1 MKKLIFLPI
10 GAALLLLG
18 ACAIPG
24 LGPYASQVVDTFINT
39 RFTTPGDPQR
49 TATGSLNSK
58 VAEGQTW
65 LYRTEREGTGTR
77 YYIRFDY
84 DRCRYSL
91 YVDENDIIRA
101 WRDEGGQSPMNRCL
115 LR

>member
-1 MKKLIFLPI
+1 MKKLTILSI
-10 GAALLLLG
+10 AALLLLLG

-24 LGPYASQVVDTFINT
+24 LGPYASQVVDRFVNN
-39 RFTTPGDPQR
+39 RFTNPDDPKR
-49 TATGSLNSK
+49 APNGSRYSK
-58 VAEGQTW
+58 VAKGEPW
-65 LYRTEREGTGTR
+65 LYRTEREGAGTR

-84 DRCRYSL
+84 DRCKYSL
-91 YVDENDIIRA
+91 YVDESDIIRS